1 MRASKRAGEGAN
13 PAGSLD
19 EGSFG
24 ADTFKVGA
32 SFASIRVEPREHSLS
47 SLSGDEGLFLL
58 FFKEVII
65 CRRNLLW
72 LIL

>member
-1 MRASKRAGEGAN
+1 MRASKRAGEGVN
-13 PAGSLD
+13 PAGSFD

-32 SFASIRVEPREHSLS
+32 AIASIRVEPREHSLS